1 MKIVNNQLPSFHK
14 SADILLVE
22 DNAGDVR
29 LTEEA
34 FKDGRIANTLYVVND
49 GVRALDF
56 LYQRGEY
63 KDAPRPHVVLLDLN
77 LPRMNGDEVLQ
88 KLRSEPEFERLP
100 VIVLTTSEAQHDFV
114 RSIVPEADAYLEKPV
129 DPDDFIDTV
138 RTFESVWLSVGWA
151 EEREE

>member
-1 MKIVNNQLPSFHK
+1 MKIVNNQLPSFHQ

-63 KDAPRPHVVLLDLN
+63 TDAPRPHVVLLDLN

-88 KLRSEPEFERLP
+88 KIRADSEFERLP
-100 VIVLTTSEAQHDFV
+100 IIVLTTSEAQHDFV
-114 RSIVPEADAYLEKPV
+114 RSIVPDADAYLEKPV

-138 RTFESVWLSVGWA
+138 RTFESVWLSVGWV
-151 EEREE
+151 EEQEE